1 MYKYSIDDGNRDELQ
16 SAECKLRS
24 LLKLQLYYKN
34 NCTNFLLK
42 LRAYQ
47 VFACCSLMGLV
58 WAILCFVSKFPEQD
72 SSSPEDVEKKDRVN
86 KRIVVSIIIQ
96 KIMERRNSKLKEI
109 GFLITEETNRN
120 NIPSSTSSKAELEIF
135 STLSGQSIKPWTKSS
150 FSLCFLFVTEK

>member
-16 SAECKLRS
+16 SAECELRS
-24 LLKLQLYYKN
+24 
-34 NCTNFLLK
+34 LLK

-120 NIPSSTSSKAELEIF
+120 IIPSSTSSKAELEIF